1 MTKKIPEIRFAGF
14 SGEWDK
20 KRIGDGFDIVSG
32 GTPDTSKTKYWSDEG
47 INWFTPTEVN
57 KRVLDTSIRKISQ
70 EGLSKSSAK
79 ILPKDKTVLY
89 TSRATIGLSSLI
101 SQDST
106 TNQGFQSIVLKND
119 NYNIYFVY
127 TLTHK
132 ITKKARK
139 LAYGSTF
146 LEISNKSMKSII
158 INFPDIEEQEKIGE
172 LFETLDACLEDQAA
186 YVETLKKSKKAFLQ
200 KLFPQKGAKVPELRS
215 PGFEGDWEEKK
226 LRNIASFKKGKGYTK
241 NDLSERGNK
250 IYLYGN
256 LYTNYK
262 SRISRVITFTNKK
275 ITNPIISEG
284 NEVLIPSSGETSI
297 EIARASYM
305 EEPGVILGGDLN
317 IIKPIEEVSPHFLA
331 LDLSNGLNK
340 IELAKRA
347 QGKTVVH
354 IGNKD
359 IQELTVIMPKKQE
372 QEKIGA
378 FFKALDYKIE
388 KEEDKLES
396 FERLKRALL
405 QKVFV

>member
-1 MTKKIPEIRFAGF
+1 
-14 SGEWDK
+14 
-20 KRIGDGFDIVSG
+20 
-32 GTPDTSKTKYWSDEG
+32 
-47 INWFTPTEVN
+47 
-57 KRVLDTSIRKISQ
+57 
-70 EGLSKSSAK
+70 
-79 ILPKDKTVLY
+79 
-89 TSRATIGLSSLI
+89 
-101 SQDST
+101 
-106 TNQGFQSIVLKND
+106 
-119 NYNIYFVY
+119 
-127 TLTHK
+127 
-132 ITKKARK
+132 KKARK

-200 KLFPQKGAKVPELRS
+200 KLFPQKGAKVPELRF